1 MPKESDLSMADGIV
15 AYSELNNPDE
25 AIEEVLKQI
34 SIKGN
39 PVVVVFSC
47 PGEYFDVCSVRLSRA
62 FPKAQ
67 VIGCTTYMALSSKGN
82 GKNSLVAWALT
93 EGVECAAG
101 LLFEIAHYPMR
112 YASSIERAVQTLSD
126 TDNTICLDF
135 SNAAG
140 NCEELIQDTFK
151 KVLEPLNIPVAGGT
165 AGGKDL
171 EDKTLVSLNGEV
183 YNEACVFVLIRNL
196 TGRIFLHKENIFKP
210 TKMVVTAT
218 DVDCEERVVYDFDG
232 ASAAETLAY
241 KLGVSDDKLA
251 EILAER
257 PLGRIVGDEIY
268 ITDIKGIRDDGGI
281 DCFAR
286 IYNQSKLVIMEP
298 DVLEAVW
305 KKTSAALKASEIT
318 PSMTFAINCYA
329 RIRFFE
335 HHGTFNAYNEMMKS
349 EYGQYAGMVGF
360 GEQVNYEHFNVTMVL
375 VVLE

>member
-1 MPKESDLSMADGIV
+1 MAEGIV

-25 AIEEVLKQI
+25 AIEDVLKQI
-34 SIKGN
+34 SLKGN
-39 PVVVVFSC
+39 PIVVVFSC
-47 PGEYFDVCSVRLSRA
+47 PGECFDLCSVRLSRA

-67 VIGCTTYMALSSKGN
+67 VMGCTTYIALSSKGN
-82 GKNSLVAWALT
+82 GKNALVAWAIT
-93 EGVECAAG
+93 EGVECASG
-101 LLFEIAHYPMR
+101 VLFEIAHYPMR
-112 YASSIERAVQTLSD
+112 YTISVDRALHVLSD
-126 TDNTICLDF
+126 TDNTVCLDF
-135 SNAAG
+135 STAAG

-151 KVLEPLNIPVAGGT
+151 KVLEPLKIPVVGGT

-171 EDKTLVSLNGEV
+171 EAETLVSLNGEV
-183 YNEACVFVLIRNL
+183 YKEACVFVLIRNL
-196 TGRIFLHKENIFKP
+196 SGRIFLYKENMFKP

-241 KLGVSDDKLA
+241 KLGVSEDKLA

-268 ITDIKGIRDDGGI
+268 ITDIKGVRDDGSLE
-281 DCFAR
+281 CFAR

-305 KKTSAALKASEIT
+305 KKTSAALKASEVK

-335 HHGTFNAYNEMMKS
+335 RHGPLNAYNEMMKS
-349 EYGQYAGMVGF
+349 EY
-360 GEQVNYEHFNVTMVL
+360 
-375 VVLE
+375 